1 MHNRHLYIGKIR
13 ELKEAQS
20 QKELDE
26 AFAPFKENE
35 EFWKKEFETEGI
47 DFDRFK
53 KKNGLDIKPI
63 DKKPKAVGPINM
75 KKEDPIPVPKP
86 IIIPMRKEDEEEEK
100 EEEVKAKESKKE
112 EVDVAALTKMI
123 IDKPIVKR
131 KEK

>member
-53 KKNGLDIKPI
+53 KN
-63 DKKPKAVGPINM
+63 DKAEKKVTKSASSKANHYTNE
-75 KKEDPIPVPKP
+75 KRRRRR
-86 IIIPMRKEDEEEEK
+86 RKRRR
-100 EEEVKAKESKKE
+100 S
-112 EVDVAALTKMI
+112 
-123 IDKPIVKR
+123 
-131 KEK
+131 